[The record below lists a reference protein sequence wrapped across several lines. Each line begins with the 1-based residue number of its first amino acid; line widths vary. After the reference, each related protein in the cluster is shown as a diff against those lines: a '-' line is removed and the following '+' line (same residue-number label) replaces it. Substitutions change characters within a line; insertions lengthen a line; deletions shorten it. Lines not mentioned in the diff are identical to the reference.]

1 MFILSRSLAE
11 MPAKEK
17 SPPCSEHDRDR
28 NLNNHEKALF
38 CIIQQ
43 SGPKN
48 KEEL

>member
-1 MFILSRSLAE
+1 MKAR
-11 MPAKEK
+11 KK
-17 SPPCSEHDRDR
+17 SPPCSEHDGDR

-43 SGPKN
+43 TGPEN